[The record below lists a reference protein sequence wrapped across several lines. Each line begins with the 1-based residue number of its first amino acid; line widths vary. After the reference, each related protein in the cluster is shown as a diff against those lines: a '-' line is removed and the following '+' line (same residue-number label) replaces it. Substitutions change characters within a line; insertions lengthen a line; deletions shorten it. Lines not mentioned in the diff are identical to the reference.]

1 MNLNLLNIKVSGRA
15 IPAVANRVK
24 SSPFLSV
31 LFTVAAMAILITIA
45 IGHNGSR
52 KKILM
57 LLTPGTGFYDL
68 SAPRALVDFVKNSGR
83 DHPAVKELRQAIA
96 TGSPDVENLF
106 PIEYTVEVRPSHHI
120 LPRRARVCHSSEFYA
135 SRLRLFH
142 NPSGATGKWQAIE
155 LLSRLRLEHESC
167 ATKPNALVEIS
178 FEDFERLRNDENRER
193 IKITA
198 NAVVISLYDP
208 YQPLISSDAM
218 EEVQSDQ
225 DDGSGSE

>member
-15 IPAVANRVK
+15 IRAVADRVK
-24 SSPFLSV
+24 SSPFLSG

-45 IGHNGSR
+45 IGHNESR
-52 KKILM
+52 KKILV
-57 LLTPGTGFYDL
+57 LLASGTGFYDL
-68 SAPRALVDFVKNSGR
+68 SAPRALVDFIKNSEQ
-83 DHPAVKELRQAIA
+83 DHPAVKELRQEIA
-96 TGSPDVENLF
+96 RGSRDVENLF
-106 PIEYTVEVRPSHHI
+106 PIQYTVEVKPSDHI
-120 LPRRARVCHSSEFYA
+120 LPRSARVCHRSEFYA
-135 SRLRLFH
+135 SRVRLFH

-155 LLSRLRLEHESC
+155 LVSDLRLEHESC
-167 ATKPNALVEIS
+167 ERKPNALVEIS

-208 YQPLISSDAM
+208 YQPLKSSDAM
-218 EEVQSDQ
+218 EGVQSDQ